1 MITELILLFL
11 LIVAIIA
18 GYFILRTA
26 GRLIINTILGLI
38 LLVVS
43 NFVFHLNITYSIP
56 VILICALGGIPGAIL
71 VILLHVLG
79 VAFV

>member
-1 MITELILLFL
+1 MIIELTLLFL

-38 LLVVS
+38 LLFVS
-43 NFVFHLNITYSIP
+43 NFVFNLGIAYSIS

-79 VAFV
+79 IAF

>member
-1 MITELILLFL
+1 MIIELTLLFL

-43 NFVFHLNITYSIP
+43 NFVFHLNIAYSIP

-79 VAFV
+79 IAFV

>member
-1 MITELILLFL
+1 MIIELTLLFL

-43 NFVFHLNITYSIP
+43 NFIFHLNIAYSIP

-79 VAFV
+79 IAF

>member
-43 NFVFHLNITYSIP
+43 NFVFHLNIAYSIP